1 MRSSNNKKR
10 FPFWGLL
17 SIYINDQFSCGR
29 IAQYGFFLLVHNR
42 SFIKENTGKLFS
54 VSVDTGCH
62 LGAEKMN
69 RNQTGGKKKLKTMK
83 LVTLQETSWILSQSQ
98 PLRQAAV
105 IGTLSIYTRDALS
118 QGMGWGS
125 SAGPPWVIQCH
136 ISPGLVP
143 LCHFLLQLL
152 PAGCSLHSSA
162 FCCQCSAPFIPRCS
176 LTSPVTHCCCD
187 ISAMLLPGSKNNR

>member
-1 MRSSNNKKR
+1 MTISIEQDIKKNPTQTTLMKYHMQLKQQKR

-69 RNQTGGKKKLKTMK
+69 RNQTGKKKKLN
-83 LVTLQETSWILSQSQ
+83 
-98 PLRQAAV
+98 
-105 IGTLSIYTRDALS
+105 
-118 QGMGWGS
+118 
-125 SAGPPWVIQCH
+125 PW
-136 ISPGLVP
+136 
-143 LCHFLLQLL
+143 
-152 PAGCSLHSSA
+152 
-162 FCCQCSAPFIPRCS
+162 
-176 LTSPVTHCCCD
+176 
-187 ISAMLLPGSKNNR
+187 N

>member
-1 MRSSNNKKR
+1 MQLKQQKR

-69 RNQTGGKKKLKTMK
+69 RNQTGKKKKLN
-83 LVTLQETSWILSQSQ
+83 
-98 PLRQAAV
+98 P
-105 IGTLSIYTRDALS
+105 
-118 QGMGWGS
+118 
-125 SAGPPWVIQCH
+125 
-136 ISPGLVP
+136 
-143 LCHFLLQLL
+143 
-152 PAGCSLHSSA
+152 
-162 FCCQCSAPFIPRCS
+162 
-176 LTSPVTHCCCD
+176 
-187 ISAMLLPGSKNNR
+187 